1 MKTYPW
7 SNRYL
12 ILVVIA
18 LVGALAYSN
27 TFTVPFQFD
36 DHAYVVNNPTL
47 RTFQY
52 FISPSEVTTLGQ
64 QSPTSF
70 PIALRSAFMTR
81 IVGHLSLAIN
91 YHLHGLHVVGY
102 HMFNLMI
109 HILNGILIY
118 LIVMAILETEYFSS
132 PSRKETLNLHLIIP
146 GACSLLFVSHPIQT
160 QAVTYISQRF
170 TSLATLFYLLS
181 LLLYIRFR
189 TSSPGRG
196 RSVYYTI
203 GLGSAVAAMLTK
215 EFTFTLPI
223 IIALFEI
230 TFLSGNGRNRIR
242 TLIPFAATLL
252 IIPLLI
258 FIQQGTLKAL
268 DSTMRSM
275 TAADETN
282 IPRVHYLLTQ
292 FRVVILYIRLLFFP
306 IGQNVDHAVSVYTSP
321 FDLPTL
327 FSFISLLALFSF
339 GVYLYF
345 AAKRKKEYPELKLA
359 SFGIIWFFVTLS
371 VESSVIPLGELV
383 AEYRVYLPSVGMIVA
398 FVSIVIYAVRRVS
411 TVWSQRPGVFYGVLG
426 VVVISLAI
434 GTYLRNTV
442 WASEVSLWED
452 AAKKNPDKIRPLQ
465 NLGMYYSQQGR
476 LAEAEEK
483 LQKAIRINP
492 RNYELHNNLGI
503 VYRKQGDLAGAIREY
518 SISLQLQPTDPMAHY
533 NIGNI
538 YLSQGNL
545 EGAMREYQASI
556 RLAPDYDEAH
566 NNLGIVY
573 ERSGKIDAA
582 IMEFR
587 RAISLNPEN
596 LNARNNLELCMKKAA
611 LLQKNWSR
619 GQ

>member
-1 MKTYPW
+1 M
-7 SNRYL
+7 
-12 ILVVIA
+12 LVVIIF
-18 LVGALAYSN
+18 VGGFAYSN

-36 DHAYVVNNPTL
+36 DDAYVVNNPTL
-47 RTFQY
+47 RTFRY
-52 FISPSEVTTLGQ
+52 FTSPSEITTLGQ

-81 IVGHLSLAIN
+81 IVGHLSLAVN

-102 HMFNLMI
+102 HVVNLMI
-109 HILNGILIY
+109 HILNGILVY
-118 LIVMAILETEYFSS
+118 LILMATLKTEYFSS
-132 PSRKETLNLHLIIP
+132 LSFTGTLEPRATIP
-146 GACSLLFVSHPIQT
+146 IACSLLFVSHPIQT

-170 TSLATLFYLLS
+170 TVLAAFFYLLS

-189 TSSPGRG
+189 ISSPGRK
-196 RSVYYTI
+196 RPMYYVI
-203 GLGSAVAAMLTK
+203 GLGSAVAGMLTK

-223 IIALFEI
+223 IIALFEM
-230 TFLSGNGRNRIR
+230 TFFSGNRRDRIR
-242 TLIPFAATLL
+242 IIIPFAATLL
-252 IIPLLI
+252 IIPVLI
-258 FIQQGTLKAL
+258 FIQQGTWNAL
-268 DSTMRSM
+268 DSTMRSI

-282 IPRVHYLLTQ
+282 IPRIHYLLTQ
-292 FRVVILYIRLLFFP
+292 SRVIILYIRLLFLP
-306 IGQNVDHAVSVYTSP
+306 IGQSVDHAVPVYTSP
-321 FDLPTL
+321 FDLPVL

-345 AAKRKKEYPELKLA
+345 AAKRKREYPELKLV

-383 AEYRVYLPSVGMIVA
+383 AEYRVYLPSVGMILAV
-398 FVSIVIYAVRRVS
+398 VSLVIYAARRASVI
-411 TVWSQRPGVFYGVLG
+411 WSQSRGIFYGVLG
-426 VVVISLAI
+426 IAIISLGI

-452 AAKKNPDKIRPLQ
+452 AAMKSPAKTRPLQ
-465 NLGMYYSQQGR
+465 NLGMYYSMQGR
-476 LAEAEEK
+476 LAEAEEV
-483 LQKAIRINP
+483 LQKAIRIDP

-503 VYRKQGDLAGAIREY
+503 VYRKQGDLDGAIREY
-518 SISLQLQPTDPMAHY
+518 SIALQLQPTDPMAHY

-538 YLSQGNL
+538 YLAQGNL
-545 EGAMREYQASI
+545 EGAIQEYQVSI

-566 NNLGIVY
+566 NNLGIAY

-582 IMEFR
+582 IMEFK

-596 LNARNNLELCMKKAA
+596 FNARNNLELCMKKAG
-611 LLQKNWSR
+611 LFQKDRSR